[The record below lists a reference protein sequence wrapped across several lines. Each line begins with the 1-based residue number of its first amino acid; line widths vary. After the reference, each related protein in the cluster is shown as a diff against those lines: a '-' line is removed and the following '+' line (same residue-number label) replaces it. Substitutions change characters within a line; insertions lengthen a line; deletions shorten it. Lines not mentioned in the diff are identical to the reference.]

1 VKNLSGF
8 TVRGL
13 ANRCFLIT
21 NKVLDHWF
29 GLLNYDDLTDCI
41 EYEEFIFEGSV
52 TKGCAR
58 VFWDGVR
65 LLSYP
70 QYQS

>member
-1 VKNLSGF
+1 MKNLSGF

-13 ANRCFLIT
+13 ASGCFLIT

-29 GLLNYDDLTDCI
+29 GLLTYDDLTDCI
-41 EYEEFIFEGSV
+41 DYEEFIFEGSV

-58 VFWDGVR
+58 VFWDGVGPSVYE
-65 LLSYP
+65 LKNG
-70 QYQS
+70 